1 METFAQ
7 KSIRHCMDML
17 ASFRASEEELK
28 EGQFQFYQF
37 IVSIYEKMY
46 ESPEE
51 YLVSSAAYEEYL
63 VKLEDKLR
71 QRAKEKEH
79 VNDARESTL
88 RNAVQQAIQFYAVY
102 FYHLGIE
109 AAGIDPKSGS
119 LIVSKEGYR
128 RVREKMERIHEAKY
142 NPERYLL
149 LKKSGVQTTE
159 TPEAI
164 YIRHT
169 GYPQL
174 MLGLEYLCKAP
185 ESRYKFMNY
194 LRLDYKNA
202 YLSAPLV
209 KDILET
215 FPEQSVEIVRELE
228 ENLRGISVKTR
239 IRPLRGIVSDFKWK
253 VEYSCKGKNICGF
266 YADNAYFMLCIYF
279 NDFQNINRLAQILYE
294 EDPDLFQWYKRQFPQ
309 RLCKC
314 RNNRWVRFG
323 EEKRRICGMS
333 NRTETINPEKK
344 DVENAIRVFRMY
356 RKMGETE

>member
-17 ASFRASEEELK
+17 ASFRATEGELK
-28 EGQFQFYQF
+28 EG
-37 IVSIYEKMY
+37 YE
-46 ESPEE
+46 
-51 YLVSSAAYEEYL
+51 
-63 VKLEDKLR
+63 
-71 QRAKEKEH
+71 
-79 VNDARESTL
+79 
-88 RNAVQQAIQFYAVY
+88 
-102 FYHLGIE
+102 
-109 AAGIDPKSGS
+109 
-119 LIVSKEGYR
+119 
-128 RVREKMERIHEAKY
+128 RVWEKMERIHEAKY

-149 LKKSGVQTTE
+149 LEKSGIQTTE

-202 YLSAPLV
+202 YLPAPLV

-215 FPEQSVEIVRELE
+215 LPEQSAGIVRERE
-228 ENLRGISVKTR
+228 ENLRGFSVKVR

-253 VEYSCKGKNICGF
+253 VEYSCKS
-266 YADNAYFMLCIYF
+266 
-279 NDFQNINRLAQILYE
+279 
-294 EDPDLFQWYKRQFPQ
+294 
-309 RLCKC
+309 
-314 RNNRWVRFG
+314 NRWVQFG

-333 NRTETINPEKK
+333 NRTETINPKEE
-344 DVENAIRVFRMY
+344 DVENAIRVLRMY
-356 RKMGETE
+356 RN